1 MSGALV
7 TDLYQL
13 NMAASYL
20 RRGMTGPATFSLFVR
35 SLPESRGFL
44 VAAGLED
51 CLRYLETFAFS
62 DADLAWLRQQGL
74 PRDSVD
80 RLAAL
85 RFSGDVVAVPE
96 GRVVF
101 ANEPLL
107 EVTAPLPEAQLVETF
122 LLNQMTYQTA
132 VATKAARCR
141 IAAGTIRLVDFSLRR
156 THGTEAGLAVAR
168 LSAIAGFSATSN
180 VAAARRFGLVAA
192 GTMAHS
198 YIEAFPSEHAAFR
211 AFAEDL
217 PGRST
222 FLVDTYDTERGVQAA
237 IDVIRS
243 LSLDGELAVRLDSGD
258 LVELA
263 RRTRAQLDEASLPH
277 VQIFVSGGLDEY
289 DLERFRVEGAPIDAA
304 GVGTRLGVS
313 ADAPSLDSAYKLVA
327 YDGRPVAKLSIGKTT
342 LPGAKQVWR
351 RLGPD
356 SPIETGAELIAERD
370 EPGPAGSEPLLVP
383 VLRGGGRLR
392 PPDTIDAARARLTA
406 DLTRLPARVRQVHH
420 PTAVDATVS
429 PRLRALTDHVVANL
443 TGRAAEETPTSQ

>member
-20 RRGMTGPATFSLFVR
+20 RRRMTGPATFSLFVR

-51 CLRYLETFAFS
+51 CLRYLETFAFG
-62 DADLAWLRQQGL
+62 DQDCAWLRGQGF
-74 PRDSVD
+74 PPDSVD
-80 RLAAL
+80 QFANL
-85 RFSGDVVAVPE
+85 RFSGDVFAVPE

-107 EVTAPLPEAQLVETF
+107 EVTAPLAEGQLVETF
-122 LLNQMTYQTA
+122 LLNQMTFQSA
-132 VATKAARCR
+132 VATKAARCQ
-141 IAAGTIRLVDFSLRR
+141 IAAGDITLIDFSLRR
-156 THGTEAGLAVAR
+156 SHGTEAGLAVAR

-180 VAAARRFGLVAA
+180 VEAAQRFGLRPA

-217 PGRST
+217 PGRTT
-222 FLVDTYDTERGVQAA
+222 FLVDTYDPDRGVQTA

-243 LSLDGELAVRLDSGD
+243 LSLSGDLAVRLDSGD

-263 RRTRAQLDEASLPH
+263 RRTRARLDDASLPH
-277 VQIFVSGGLDEY
+277 VQILVSGGLDEY
-289 DLERFRVEGAPIDAA
+289 DLERFRMQGAPIDAA
-304 GVGTRLGVS
+304 GIGTRLGVS
-313 ADAPSLDSAYKLVA
+313 ADAPFLDSAYKLVA
-327 YDGRPVAKLSIGKTT
+327 YDGRPVVKLSPGKAT

-351 RLGPD
+351 RLAPHT
-356 SPIETGAELIAERD
+356 PIETGADLLAERD
-370 EPGPAGSEPLLVP
+370 EPGPSGSEPLLLP
-383 VLRGGGRLR
+383 VMRGGARLGAA
-392 PPDTIDAARARLTA
+392 DTIAAACDRLST
-406 DLTRLPARVRQVHH
+406 DVTRLPPRVLDLHH
-420 PTAVDATVS
+420 PTPIDVTVS
-429 PRLRALTDHVVANL
+429 PRLRALADQLGADL
-443 TGRAAEETPTSQ
+443 STGTAEGTPP